1 MANHGKLG
9 IVKKLRAITDYYVL
23 RLPLPRINPNILS
36 GLSIISSL
44 GFILSLSLSESS
56 LKLPFAFLIITLLLD
71 WLDGLIAKKHCLA
84 SEKGYIVD
92 VASDRL
98 SEAILFIP
106 FFFPWFYLFTI
117 NMILTMFS
125 FVRNRHIILPLRLIF
140 AVYFY
145 FSFL

>member
-1 MANHGKLG
+1 MADHDKLE
-9 IVKKLRAITDYYVL
+9 IVKKLRAMTDYYLL
-23 RLPLPRINPNILS
+23 RLPLPKINPNIVS

-44 GFILSLSLSESS
+44 GFVLSLSESS

-71 WLDGLIAKKHCLA
+71 WLDGLIAKKHSLA

-98 SEAILFIP
+98 SEAIIFIP

-125 FVRNRHIILPLRLIF
+125 FVGNRHIILPLRAIF

-145 FSFL
+145 FAFL